1 MYILIVLMISQV
13 KSSGT
18 ATLSFIFP
26 NSQEK
31 EMIEEIADVREP
43 VVKLEGVKE
52 ENGNLAI
59 DLSSRE
65 SLELSV
71 VVCYGKDE
79 VKSLSG
85 VCIDGVQK
93 IEVPIVLSGQGEK
106 VRWVNILWE
115 NDGLMVCNASNEDL
129 PDMSG
134 VSNEQFAKN

>member
-1 MYILIVLMISQV
+1 MYILIVLIISQV

-31 EMIEEIADVREP
+31 EMVEKIVKIREP

-52 ENGNLAI
+52 ENGNLVI

-71 VVCYGKDE
+71 VVLYGDGEAKDFR
-79 VKSLSG
+79 SDL
-85 VCIDGVQK
+85 IDGFKK

-115 NDGLMVCNASNEDL
+115 NDDLVVCNASNENL
-129 PDMSG
+129 PDLSS
-134 VSNEQFAKN
+134 VSAGQFAKN